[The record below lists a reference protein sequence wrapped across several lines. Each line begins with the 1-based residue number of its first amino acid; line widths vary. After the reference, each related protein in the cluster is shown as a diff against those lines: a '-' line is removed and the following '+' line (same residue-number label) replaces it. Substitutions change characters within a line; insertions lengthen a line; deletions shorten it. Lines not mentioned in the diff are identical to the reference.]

1 MMRLNL
7 KTAYN
12 MYSACIKK
20 ETKYC
25 NVCKSYIR
33 CELCKRFGK
42 VEGEKLKQSYKKYM
56 YD

>member
-12 MYSACIKK
+12 MYSACVKQ

-33 CELCKRFGK
+33 CELCKRFVK
-42 VEGEKLKQSYKKYM
+42 
-56 YD
+56 